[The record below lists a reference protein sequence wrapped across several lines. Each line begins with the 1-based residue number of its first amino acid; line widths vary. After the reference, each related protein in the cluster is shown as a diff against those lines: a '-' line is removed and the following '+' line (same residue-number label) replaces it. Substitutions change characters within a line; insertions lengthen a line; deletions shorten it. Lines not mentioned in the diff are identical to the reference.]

1 MNYRIALLGLALFL
15 LPMRV
20 FGFAPDSIPPT
31 WTQQT
36 RIGLNV
42 NQASFSENWKGGGT
56 NSLAFAALFNNKT
69 NYKQHN
75 LTFDAETDLQFG
87 QQNTRGQGVRKTLDR
102 IFIDV
107 KLGYK
112 LSPFWNAYVGSNFQ
126 TQFTDGFRYEK
137 TASGIERE
145 ILISRFFSPA
155 YLTSSIGFEW
165 KKSDKLWLR
174 LGTGALRQTIV
185 TDTTLYRTEPKNY
198 GVPIG
203 STILNEFAF
212 QLMGYHNRKLMEN
225 VDGSIRYIGF
235 WPYDRPISEVTHR
248 AELAIT
254 MKINKYLNVSL
265 LGLFIFDPNQDKDV
279 QLSQT
284 TGIGLLIR
292 L

>member
-1 MNYRIALLGLALFL
+1 MKSIRIL
-15 LPMRV
+15 LPW
-20 FGFAPDSIPPT
+20 FCWFCPSFLIANPSDSIPPT
-31 WTQQT
+31 WAQQT

-87 QQNTRGQGVRKTLDR
+87 QQNTRGQGIRKTLDR
-102 IFIDV
+102 IFIDI

-165 KKSDKLWLR
+165 KKSDKAWIR
-174 LGTGALRQTIV
+174 FGTGALRQTIV
-185 TDTTLYRTEPKNY
+185 TDTTLYKTEPKNY
-198 GVPIG
+198 GVPVG

-212 QLMGYHNRKLMEN
+212 QLMGYHSRKVMEN
-225 VDGSIRYIGF
+225 VEGSIRYIGF
-235 WPYDRPISEVTHR
+235 WPYDRAISEVTHR

-254 MKINKYLNVSL
+254 MKINKYLNVSM
-265 LGLFIFDPNQDKDV
+265 LGLLIFDPNQDKEV